1 MVSQVHDRRD
11 TERCLFI
18 CHPLEKMDHRLLFFN
33 GLNMGY
39 TAFRE
44 KNTPVVIFETCCKT
58 SSYRQSTVVSRYTT
72 QIFHTTTTT
81 TV

>member
-1 MVSQVHDRRD
+1 MIVHGGAPCYLTSRFGMVSQVHDRRD

-18 CHPLEKMDHRLLFFN
+18 CHPLEKMDHRLLIFN

-44 KNTPVVIFETCCKT
+44 KK
-58 SSYRQSTVVSRYTT
+58 YTDC
-72 QIFHTTTTT
+72 HL
-81 TV
+81 